1 MGKKVIDSNWR
12 LDMLKL
18 IKSGWAFTILALV
31 CLTLDLVFQSG
42 SLFLILG
49 IIFLALAILMRARF
63 SGKTPPAPP
72 S

>member
-1 MGKKVIDSNWR
+1 
-12 LDMLKL
+12 MLKL

-31 CLTLDLVFQSG
+31 CLALDFIIHSG

-49 IIFLALAILMRARF
+49 IIFLGLAILMCARF